1 MTHRQKILYCLS
13 KKVSNYYKP
22 SLPGRAK
29 LSVSLGISFSVPRWG
44 VDGRSGKVLIQNDA
58 IGSELVDVGGTDGI
72 VSVKTDVS
80 RTQIV
85 RHQNDNVR
93 TAAFKP
99 DGGQKSTRIKRKSS
113 AFSIIYFS
121 MINAMIHELAN
132 VLFFSVSPTRFLCP
146 NAPEVP
152 KSQSFRGN
160 SSGALSF
167 IVCPAFSF
175 SASTRMS
182 PDLVT
187 QLATPDFY
195 I

>member
-1 MTHRQKILYCLS
+1 M
-13 KKVSNYYKP
+13 
-22 SLPGRAK
+22 
-29 LSVSLGISFSVPRWG
+29 
-44 VDGRSGKVLIQNDA
+44 LIQNDA
-58 IGSELVDVGGTDGI
+58 IGSELVDVGGTDCV

-80 RTQIV
+80 RAQVV

-132 VLFFSVSPTRFLCP
+132 ELIFSVSPTRFLCP

-160 SSGALSF
+160 SWGALSF